1 MLKEKCSIP
10 HTAILLLHW
19 FFPASYVPEN
29 SSTHSCFK
37 HHTTHSSER
46 QVFLPAHHSPF
57 HLVQMYNWHE
67 DINRGNVLS
76 IRCLNVFKEFLKVC
90 FVELI
95 CIFVETTCYK
105 DIYSYPFKTHLGV
118 FGSYSGTIRQWCTYT
133 CIHCVPLPLHLGIPQ
148 SFNLF
153 VNLLQTQQVQHKRT
167 VCNRPQDTS
176 SSPCPTTQEN

>member
-29 SSTHSCFK
+29 ASTHSCFK
-37 HHTTHSSER
+37 HHTTHSSEW

-57 HLVQMYNWHE
+57 DLIQKYNWHK
-67 DINRGNVLS
+67 DINSGNVLS

-105 DIYSYPFKTHLGV
+105 DIHSYPFKTHLAV
-118 FGSYSGTIRQWCTYT
+118 FGYYSGSIRQ
-133 CIHCVPLPLHLGIPQ
+133 CVSLPLHLGIPQ
-148 SFNLF
+148 SFCLF

-167 VCNRPQDTS
+167 VCNRPRFCTNKYTS
-176 SSPCPTTQEN
+176 SSPYPTTQEN